1 MIEHDELCP
10 ANIPGISEAHC
21 SCGAMIEAAEN
32 AAYAEIA
39 ALRAGAIEA
48 EARMYVVIEDNE
60 ALRAEIDRM
69 RRERDDAINARSD
82 SLDYARAERAEAE
95 RDYNAGI
102 ASGQLLRAEAAER
115 ERDRL
120 AKLNDFQKG
129 LIREHA
135 AEVERMRPVVEAA
148 ERWYTAGLRDGGATA
163 NLVTVMRTYR
173 AASSAG
179 VES

>member
-1 MIEHDELCP
+1 MSEHECP
-10 ANIPGISEAHC
+10 D
-21 SCGAMIEAAEN
+21 CGSKCAEV
-32 AAYAEIA
+32 A

-82 SLDYARAERAEAE
+82 SLDYARAERACME
-95 RDYNAGI
+95 RDAEI
-102 ASGQLLRAEAAER
+102 DERRRA
-115 ERDRL
+115 D
-120 AKLNDFQKG
+120 
-129 LIREHA
+129 

-163 NLVTVMRTYR
+163 NLVAVMRTYLAASSEQECPQHFGCLPER
-173 AASSAG
+173 CETCPEREQRASSAG